1 MYVNRSLWTSSTA
14 EISWVFFRSVIFF
27 FFNGSSF
34 AAVLVYRKKE
44 RLRKWSVLFAAK
56 NLFQGLGD
64 IDKNVLSNRAIIFG
78 NC

>member
-1 MYVNRSLWTSSTA
+1 MGLFLFCDFY
-14 EISWVFFRSVIFF
+14 
-27 FFNGSSF
+27 GSSF

-44 RLRKWSVLFAAK
+44 RLRNRSVLFAAK

-64 IDKNVLSNRAIIFG
+64 IDKNVLSNRGIIFG